1 MQAMNSSRAAGPGHH
16 FPPPTRRTWWSP
28 RSQRL
33 LPGASSP
40 PHGGCTSPC
49 PFALAGTG
57 FPSSRSRVGWGAD
70 AHFNFLRAQGQS
82 WGSCLFASMARC
94 SSLCLLQGLAR
105 GQPRLAPGSVG
116 LPGDSAGDRTGH
128 GARPPCPSGT
138 GTEGAGCPGLLQAW
152 QGGCPGSPPS
162 SFPLPSQA
170 QPACAAEKPQAVSE
184 QSLCHP
190 SLCSLNKHQM
200 AEPRERS
207 LPKTFAVCLFVSYAP
222 ESS

>member
-1 MQAMNSSRAAGPGHH
+1 MNSSRAAGPGHH

-49 PFALAGTG
+49 PFVLAGTG

-82 WGSCLFASMARC
+82 WSSCLFASMARC

-105 GQPRLAPGSVG
+105 GRPRLAPGSAG

-128 GARPPCPSGT
+128 GARPPLSQWHWHGRSRMPGVTAGT
-138 GTEGAGCPGLLQAW
+138 AGRLPRLSSLLL
-152 QGGCPGSPPS
+152 SPPV
-162 SFPLPSQA
+162 PS
-170 QPACAAEKPQAVSE
+170 PACP
-184 QSLCHP
+184 C
-190 SLCSLNKHQM
+190 C
-200 AEPRERS
+200 
-207 LPKTFAVCLFVSYAP
+207 
-222 ESS
+222 